1 METKMAY
8 TLTQFCNDA
17 RLILK
22 SQPQAAALPKVA
34 ERLSELLGN
43 PDFVAETFSDDA
55 PAGRRE
61 LFHDPELDFYVIAHV
76 QEGGKTGRPHSH
88 GTSWAIYGNAKNVT
102 EMTEYR
108 RVNPESE
115 ENVVLEPASKYAL
128 RPGQTRSYG
137 PNVIHSTAHPE
148 KAWVIRVTGT
158 DLDKL
163 PRYHLRK
170 QDRVLEKA

>member
-1 METKMAY
+1 MAY
-8 TLTQFCNDA
+8 TLNQFCNDA
-17 RLILK
+17 NAILK
-22 SQPQAAALPKVA
+22 SQPLPAALPKVA
-34 ERLSELLGN
+34 ERLGELLVN
-43 PDFVAETFSDDA
+43 PDFVAETFADDT
-55 PAGRRE
+55 PVGRRE
-61 LFHDPELDFYVIAHV
+61 LFHDPELDFYVLAHV

-88 GTSWAIYGNAKNVT
+88 GTSWAIYGNAMNAT

-108 RVNPESE
+108 RVNPEGE

-128 RPGQTRSYG
+128 RPGQTRAYG
-137 PNVIHSTAHPE
+137 PHVIHSTAHPQ

-163 PRYHLRK
+163 PRFHLRK